1 MKVVLDSAS
10 VADGDRIASWQEALA
25 QWLAPVEVT
34 AHDSRPFQGV
44 LATAHLGYLR
54 MLSLDADPVRL
65 RRGSLPVSDAQR
77 GMLTVVLQ
85 GTGAGELTQ
94 DGRSTLLRPGELS
107 VVDLSRPFSLDQ
119 RHRFGL
125 TLFQLPERA
134 VGATGWR
141 MAHLTGRTVIPAEDG
156 AAPLALAFLAG
167 LPRTAAEVSPDV
179 GDLLAGA
186 AADFLTTLLE
196 PAAEVGGTLRPA
208 GDHLV
213 PAIRDF
219 IDEHLADPDL
229 CPERIAASHQI
240 SVRYMHR
247 LFEGEGVTVG
257 RLIQQRRVEACGREL
272 KRRSR
277 VTPTISAVAR
287 RWGFP
292 SPAHFSRA
300 FKAVYGVTP
309 REWAG
314 GSGAAGGNPVPTTGD
329 EAVR

>member
-1 MKVVLDSAS
+1 M
-10 VADGDRIASWQEALA
+10 
-25 QWLAPVEVT
+25 
-34 AHDSRPFQGV
+34 

-54 MLSLDADPVRL
+54 LLSLNADPVRL
-65 RRGSLPVSDAQR
+65 RRGHLPVPDAQR
-77 GMLTVVLQ
+77 GMLTVALQ
-85 GTGAGELTQ
+85 GTGTGVLAQ
-94 DGRSTLLRPGELS
+94 HGRTTPLRPGELS
-107 VVDLSRPFSLDQ
+107 VVDLGKPFSLDQ
-119 RHRFGL
+119 RQRFGL

-141 MAHLTGRTVIPAEDG
+141 MTRLTGRAVVPAEDG
-156 AAPLALAFLAG
+156 AGALALAFLEG

-196 PAAEVGGTLRPA
+196 PAAEARGTSRPA

-213 PAIRDF
+213 PTIRDF

-229 CPERIAASHQI
+229 CPEGIAASHQI

-247 LFEGEGVTVG
+247 LFEGEGVGEGVTVG
-257 RLIQQRRVEACGREL
+257 RLLQQRRVEACGREL

-277 VTPTISAVAR
+277 VAPTISAVAR

-292 SPAHFSRA
+292 SPAHFSRT

-309 REWAG
+309 REWAT
-314 GSGAAGGNPVPTTGD
+314 GSGGAGEDPAPPDGTGQSD
-329 EAVR
+329 DLRERSQRRGS